1 MSFSERIHTVTN
13 QDKSL
18 QGGQSLEAVKALSD
32 EVRSYLNYRAESV
45 EKVEGYLEA
54 CVTFLMLGLVELYE
68 LPPSV
73 QGLIHYGHVLG
84 SESRDGEIAQKD
96 AELNRLGQL
105 LWNDTKPLKH
115 GRTYAE
121 RLRLLGD
128 EQGAQKVETDMN
140 NLKFKVREHGI

>member
-1 MSFSERIHTVTN
+1 MTN
-13 QDKSL
+13 QEKDL
-18 QGGQSLEAVKALSD
+18 QGLQSLEAVKALSD
-32 EVRSYLNYRAESV
+32 EVRSFIKYKPNSV
-45 EKVEGYLEA
+45 EKVEGYLDA

-73 QGLIHYGHVLG
+73 QGLIYYGHVLG
-84 SESRDGEIAQKD
+84 SDSREDEIARKD

-105 LWNDTKPLKH
+105 LWKDTKPLKL

-128 EQGAQKVETDMN
+128 EQGAQRVERDMEE
-140 NLKFKVREHGI
+140 LKFKVRWHGN